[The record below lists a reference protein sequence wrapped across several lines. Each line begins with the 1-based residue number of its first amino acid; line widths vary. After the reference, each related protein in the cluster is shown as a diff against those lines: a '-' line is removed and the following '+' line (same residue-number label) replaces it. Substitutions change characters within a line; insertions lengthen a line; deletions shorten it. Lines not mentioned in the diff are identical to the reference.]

1 MITIDKIFTYYDN
14 LIAPL
19 STGSQALLSAA
30 LLAFMIWQIWMI
42 FKSGHWIFITI
53 FLLCLPGTWPAARNI
68 ANLVLLV
75 IKFLLVRAQIL
86 LS

>member
-1 MITIDKIFTYYDN
+1 MNILDSIFTYYDK

-19 STGSQALLSAA
+19 SIGSQALLSAA
-30 LLAFMIWQIWMI
+30 LLIFLVWQIWMI

-53 FLLCLPGTWPAARNI
+53 LIICLPGTWPAARNI
-68 ANLVLLV
+68 GNLVLLLL
-75 IKFLLVRAQIL
+75 KFLFVRAQIL